1 MKLGLLFFGLFTLS
15 MLVGALGVF
24 RGGIVEMIPFIT
36 VHSSGSLL
44 GIWVALGGS
53 PAPWRFVGAT
63 LALAV
68 CVFLCR
74 MVWNESPLE
83 ESVLAILF
91 YMVAISLPL
100 LIARIGGLRVRQ
112 LDKRN
117 PNLVDTLGRL
127 AQKEDESVIDRI
139 PVKRRWPQWSL
150 SSILL
155 WTAAIAVLLSTL
167 SVLGVL
173 REPLIPLCVGGIVL
187 FIMTLV
193 ELWLVLGNS
202 WLVARIMVFGLTVVV
217 AVALLY
223 PAERIFRVLD
233 FLGMLVVTLMMAL
246 WLLGLLYIV
255 RAAGYRLTWGLDAH
269 D

>member
-1 MKLGLLFFGLFTLS
+1 MKLGLLLFGLFTLS
-15 MLVGALGVF
+15 TLVGAVF
-24 RGGIVEMIPFIT
+24 SGIIT
-36 VHSSGSLL
+36 IHASGSLL
-44 GIWVALGGS
+44 GIWVAMGGS

-63 LALAV
+63 LALAA

-74 MVWNESPLE
+74 MIWNWSPLE
-83 ESVLAILF
+83 ESVLAMLF

-112 LDKRN
+112 LGKRN
-117 PNLVDTLGRL
+117 PDSVNTLGRL
-127 AQKEDESVIDRI
+127 AQEEDESVIDRV

-155 WTAAIAVLLSTL
+155 WTVAIAVLLSTL

-202 WLVARIMVFGLTVVV
+202 WLAARIMVFGLTVV
-217 AVALLY
+217 AAALLY
-223 PAERIFRVLD
+223 PAGTSFRVLY
-233 FLGMLVVTLMMAL
+233 FLGTLVATFVMAL
-246 WLLGLLYIV
+246 WLLGLLYII
-255 RAAGYRLTWGLDAH
+255 RAAGYRLTWGLDAR